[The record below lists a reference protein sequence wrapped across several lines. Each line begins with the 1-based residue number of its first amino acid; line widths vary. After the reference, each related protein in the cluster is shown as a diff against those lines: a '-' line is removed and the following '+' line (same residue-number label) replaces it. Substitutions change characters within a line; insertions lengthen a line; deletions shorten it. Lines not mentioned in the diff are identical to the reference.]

1 MQSNDETQ
9 RPPTVPGFS
18 VRRLLGVGGA
28 ASVWLIRTDGA
39 TGAVPQMRD
48 LPVELALKL
57 PHGGSDSPSSAGS
70 QGEVA
75 DIRVE
80 LQAMEPLRHPYIVR
94 AYAAVPTSR
103 GTGLLLDAYTGG
115 SLSALIRAEGS
126 ISPGELVTVLSPI
139 AEATAHLHS
148 LGAVHGDISAG
159 NILLAPDGRPALAD
173 LGETQLLGTPL
184 SERGTPGFMAPER
197 EDLMRAPLTRAQHER
212 DPLSRRLAS
221 DLASEADVYSLAAV
235 CWFALTGGPPS
246 PGRERA
252 PLSTLCPEAPPRL
265 VGLLEEA
272 LAEHPEDRPTAAE
285 FAHDLFR
292 VAAAEPVDLSPHV
305 DDEVLPELP
314 TRLPVPRDGPGRRLS
329 CALRSRSAV
338 AVAAAALVLGAGG
351 SLWWGISGGSDAD
364 PVRSHGETPQDG
376 RDAMLQPDAAEARE
390 LLAAEDPVDA
400 LEGIIRLRSGALS
413 DPSSDL
419 PETYTVEESPALTA
433 ERELMDTLHAAQVT
447 YDDPALRM
455 EPLDGA
461 QGGLTQEGPA
471 QEGPGGS
478 EHETHLDVRVTAHDA
493 RTDQLDSQDV
503 RLVLHR
509 VDGRWLLYEVQE
521 LETQQLES
529 RVLERRV
536 LESRG
541 PEAGRPA

>member
-1 MQSNDETQ
+1 M
-9 RPPTVPGFS
+9 V
-18 VRRLLGVGGA
+18 
-28 ASVWLIRTDGA
+28 
-39 TGAVPQMRD
+39 
-48 LPVELALKL
+48 
-57 PHGGSDSPSSAGS
+57 
-70 QGEVA
+70 
-75 DIRVE
+75 
-80 LQAMEPLRHPYIVR
+80 
-94 AYAAVPTSR
+94 
-103 GTGLLLDAYTGG
+103 
-115 SLSALIRAEGS
+115 
-126 ISPGELVTVLSPI
+126 
-139 AEATAHLHS
+139 
-148 LGAVHGDISAG
+148 
-159 NILLAPDGRPALAD
+159 
-173 LGETQLLGTPL
+173 
-184 SERGTPGFMAPER
+184 
-197 EDLMRAPLTRAQHER
+197 
-212 DPLSRRLAS
+212 
-221 DLASEADVYSLAAV
+221 
-235 CWFALTGGPPS
+235 
-246 PGRERA
+246 
-252 PLSTLCPEAPPRL
+252 
-265 VGLLEEA
+265 
-272 LAEHPEDRPTAAE
+272 
-285 FAHDLFR
+285 
-292 VAAAEPVDLSPHV
+292 
-305 DDEVLPELP
+305 
-314 TRLPVPRDGPGRRLS
+314 
-329 CALRSRSAV
+329 
-338 AVAAAALVLGAGG
+338 VAAAALVLGAGG

-461 QGGLTQEGPA
+461 QEGLTQEGPA